1 MRRRWAAVLML
12 SGILLCG
19 CQAASDAGV
28 AEERPDLELLAP
40 DAVSQDVYD
49 APREEWAA
57 WGRLD
62 DDGKMLSS
70 RIPGHCRRC
79 FDSWADCGEFLGFSI
94 ANPLEECSWLGQ
106 GTYAAMPLGFRGA
119 SRVRAGWYG
128 TRDGHVEWIDVQA
141 GYRGGP
147 VRVTASAALYGGP
160 AGTRP
165 ADSGWSVELERQS
178 YLEGAAEEPL
188 QTVSNRTA
196 GFFSNTACQARGPV
210 LYRFHIVGE
219 PDMRKEV
226 EETLER
232 VLETFFQE

>member
-12 SGILLCG
+12 SGNLLCG
-19 CQAASDAGV
+19 CRAAS
-28 AEERPDLELLAP
+28 

-49 APREEWAA
+49 APREEWDA
-57 WGRLD
+57 WDRLD

-106 GTYAAMPLGFRGA
+106 GTYAAMPLGFRDA
-119 SRVRAGWYG
+119 SRVQAGWYG

-141 GYRGGP
+141 GYRDGP
-147 VRVTASAALYGGP
+147 VRVTVSAALYGGP
-160 AGTRP
+160 AGTKP

-178 YLEGAAEEPL
+178 YLEGAAAEPL
-188 QTVSNRTA
+188 QAASDRTSV
-196 GFFSNTACQARGPV
+196 FSNIACQARGPV

>member
-19 CQAASDAGV
+19 CQAASDA
-28 AEERPDLELLAP
+28 
-40 DAVSQDVYD
+40 VSQDVYD
-49 APREEWAA
+49 APREEWDA
-57 WGRLD
+57 WDRLD

-94 ANPLEECSWLGQ
+94 ANPLEECSWLEQ
-106 GTYAAMPLGFRGA
+106 GTYAAMPLGFRDA

-128 TRDGHVEWIDVQA
+128 TRDGYVEWIDVQA
-141 GYRGGP
+141 GYRDGP

-178 YLEGAAEEPL
+178 YLEGAAEESL
-188 QTVSNRTA
+188 QTASNRTA

-210 LYRFHIVGE
+210 LYRFHIIGE

>member
-19 CQAASDAGV
+19 CRAASDAGV
-28 AEERPDLELLAP
+28 AEERPDLELFSP

-49 APREEWAA
+49 APREEWDA
-57 WGRLD
+57 WDRLD

-94 ANPLEECSWLGQ
+94 ANPLEECSWLEQ
-106 GTYAAMPLGFRGA
+106 GTYAAMPLGFRDA

-128 TRDGHVEWIDVQA
+128 TRDGYVEWIDVQA
-141 GYRGGP
+141 GYRDGP
-147 VRVTASAALYGGP
+147 VRVTASAALHGGP
-160 AGTRP
+160 ADTRP

-188 QTVSNRTA
+188 QAVSNRAAVFSPIPPVRRGDRCCTA
-196 GFFSNTACQARGPV
+196 SISSGS
-210 LYRFHIVGE
+210 LI
-219 PDMRKEV
+219 
-226 EETLER
+226 
-232 VLETFFQE
+232 